1 MLATAENTTSN
12 MIDYIGYFN
21 DANVDNALST
31 GDCQPK
37 FSNTFLALWASGPS
51 RKNSGPGMAVY
62 NNLTALFFETSY
74 SSQQLSVVVNVTSNA
89 IVSNTPTIDHSNH
102 NDDSV
107 DLYSIFNTNTFEYT
121 IGTGVIPMDQPINLP
136 GRARLNESPE
146 LIKYNLT
153 TDLVNNMVQFAVAL
167 NPLIVEDL
175 VSPAALHTGGSSH
188 RLGGLSSHITVV
200 FFTPTP

>member
-1 MLATAENTTSN
+1 
-12 MIDYIGYFN
+12 
-21 DANVDNALST
+21 
-31 GDCQPK
+31 
-37 FSNTFLALWASGPS
+37 
-51 RKNSGPGMAVY
+51 MAVY